1 MAVFWT
7 ESPVTQT
14 ALVLVKADGT
24 IQTKTTDTL
33 KAVFGWDGV
42 DPFWLMDS
50 SLDGGAMRDVE
61 FEIVGGPETG
71 DKGGQYFKSQWLNPL
86 GGGMKTPAA
95 ADRRSVLAKY
105 GSKFQALAGVGKV
118 QSPESKVQS
127 PPKAPTAPRA
137 AQPPPP
143 PGAPTATMEEAWAA
157 LNDANTGKPAEAIE
171 KLWFDTIA
179 RLWDHIADTGI
190 GFCLD
195 TCHAWA
201 AGEELVDSVE
211 RMLHTRLLDGLWN
224 RLGDGYHGFGLG
236 SRAPQP
242 EPAGHDRG
250 QHQRDHGKHPA
261 GPAPALDF
269 GLTVLRFKVL
279 AFVAH
284 AALVRFRWTR
294 SSEIAAGV
302 TPGTRAAWPSVCGRA
317 SPRRWRT
324 SFDRP
329 VTRA

>member
-1 MAVFWT
+1 MEIPNEGKYVCKLNGQLVIYEASTGSLCGAVPCVMVDTGFT
-7 ESPVTQT
+7 FKHTM
-14 ALVLVKADGT
+14 VLVKADGT

-86 GGGMKTPAA
+86 GGGMKTPLA

-127 PPKAPTAPRA
+127 PPKVPTAPRA

-143 PGAPTATMEEAWAA
+143 PGASTATMEEAWAA
-157 LNDANTGKPAEAIE
+157 LNEANIGKPAEAIE

-179 RLWDHIADTGI
+179 RLFPNKSNTDLKPHEWGKLKTEFADAI
-190 GFCLD
+190 P
-195 TCHAWA
+195 
-201 AGEELVDSVE
+201 
-211 RMLHTRLLDGLWN
+211 M
-224 RLGDGYHGFGLG
+224 
-236 SRAPQP
+236 
-242 EPAGHDRG
+242 
-250 QHQRDHGKHPA
+250 
-261 GPAPALDF
+261 
-269 GLTVLRFKVL
+269 
-279 AFVAH
+279 
-284 AALVRFRWTR
+284 
-294 SSEIAAGV
+294 
-302 TPGTRAAWPSVCGRA
+302 
-317 SPRRWRT
+317 
-324 SFDRP
+324 
-329 VTRA
+329 